1 MFQKKNFFFKYNKIP
16 LLNYISVSKNASLSL
31 KDVIFTYEEMVQKF
45 HKDIIGNCVNI
56 PCHDELAIFY
66 PEKMA

>member
-1 MFQKKNFFFKYNKIP
+1 
-16 LLNYISVSKNASLSL
+16 VSKNASLSL